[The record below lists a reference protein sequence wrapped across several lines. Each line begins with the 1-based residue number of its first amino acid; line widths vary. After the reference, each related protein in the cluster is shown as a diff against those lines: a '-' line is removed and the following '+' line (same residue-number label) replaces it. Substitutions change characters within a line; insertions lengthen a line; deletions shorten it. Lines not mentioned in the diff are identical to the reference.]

1 MFNVQLLELS
11 FGVGGG
17 GSCEKSSERLDFV
30 TLYKPAVRVKRRNKS
45 FFLIIIFVFW

>member
-11 FGVGGG
+11 FGGGG

-30 TLYKPAVRVKRRNKS
+30 TPYKPPVRVKRRNKS
-45 FFLIIIFVFW
+45 LFLIIIFVFW